1 MIVSNILLFLSV
13 MIITGLALKIL
24 LPSFDM
30 EKRYANQAALLQ
42 KNHRELR
49 QLKMDPITVMF
60 AERLIPKLL
69 NLRLPVFNGKL
80 RRMYNLL
87 GKENTFEE
95 ELADKAVKSLA
106 GSLPFLVLPF
116 LLDLPVL
123 FLAIPLAV
131 AVFFFAQLGEIT
143 KAYKRRQEEITRD
156 LPQLISKMMIALETG
171 KSFMTTIQRLEETS
185 GPRMK
190 KMLARLNANIRIMK
204 LTDAV
209 DLFAAETD
217 VPVMRDFAAAVK
229 IGVNSG
235 YGEAKKYF
243 DSIKGDLR
251 KLRLAALKE
260 VTRSQPEKIK
270 TLYILV
276 ALHAF
281 AAVII
286 AFIDIFSQIQ
296 NL

>member
-1 MIVSNILLFLSV
+1 MIVSSMLLFISV
-13 MIITGLALKIL
+13 LLLTGFMMKSW
-24 LPSFDM
+24 LPGFDL
-30 EKRYANQAALLQ
+30 EKRYANQAAVLQ
-42 KNHRELR
+42 KNNKELR
-49 QLKMDPITVMF
+49 QLKMDPVTQFF
-60 AERLIPKLL
+60 ANRLMPRLM
-69 NLRLPVFNGKL
+69 NARLPVFNGKL

-95 ELADKAVKSLA
+95 ELADKVMKSLA

-116 LLDLPVL
+116 LLQMPAL
-123 FLAIPLAV
+123 FLAIPLATL
-131 AVFFFAQLGEIT
+131 VFFVTQLGEIT

-156 LPQLISKMMIALETG
+156 LPQLIGKMMIALETG
-171 KSFMTTIQRLEETS
+171 KSFMTTIHRLEDTS

-190 KMLARLNANIRIMK
+190 KILSRLNANIRIMK
-204 LTDAV
+204 LTDAI

-229 IGVNSG
+229 IGVNNG
-235 YGEAKKYF
+235 YGDAKKYF

-260 VTRSQPEKIK
+260 VTRSQPQKIK
-270 TLYILV
+270 LLYVLV
-276 ALHAF
+276 AVHAF

-286 AFIDIFSQIQ
+286 AFIDIFSEIQ